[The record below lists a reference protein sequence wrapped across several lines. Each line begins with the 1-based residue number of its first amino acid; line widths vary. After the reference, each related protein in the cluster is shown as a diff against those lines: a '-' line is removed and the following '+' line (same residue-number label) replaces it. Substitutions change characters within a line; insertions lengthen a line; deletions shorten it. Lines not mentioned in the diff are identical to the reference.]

1 MSFTQAVV
9 VPDAPLSYSLWHDI
23 GGLVSGDP
31 APDIRFSVHQELSP
45 LKRLTV
51 EWSYTCSRIA
61 KQPVSGGVAH
71 TR

>member
-23 GGLVSGDP
+23 GGLVSGDS

-45 LKRLTV
+45 LKR
-51 EWSYTCSRIA
+51 
-61 KQPVSGGVAH
+61 
-71 TR
+71 